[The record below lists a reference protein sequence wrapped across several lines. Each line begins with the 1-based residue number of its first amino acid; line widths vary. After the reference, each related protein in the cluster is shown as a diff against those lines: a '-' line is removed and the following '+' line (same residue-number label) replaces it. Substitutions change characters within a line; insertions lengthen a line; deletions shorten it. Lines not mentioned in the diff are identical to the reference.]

1 MRTAA
6 ASGLLS
12 LPEEVLC
19 QLLLGG
25 KMPQQASGRVARTCK
40 ELHRILRLPLL
51 KVLRY
56 EHSVMRLALL
66 TQKPVLQGKCYMVRV
81 LRMALLNP
89 NLITSDGNG
98 NILRTPVVDALTSL
112 RRDSEVYDELRTR
125 QVKLCKQAMLEAG
138 HGCWLTENHLQ
149 FTHAVYLR
157 IRDRRKRLPEAE
169 ELWTKYFSKERDLA
183 TWHCDQAWVQSI
195 HSKRGTDPYLDALE
209 KHAREEG

>member
-25 KMPQQASGRVARTCK
+25 KMPKQASGRVARTCK

-51 KVLRY
+51 KVLRF
-56 EHSVMRLALL
+56 EHSVMELALM
-66 TQKPVLQGKCYMVRV
+66 TSNTVLPAKCQMVKT
-81 LRMALLNP
+81 LRMVLLVPNALFHTRND
-89 NLITSDGNG
+89 IR
-98 NILRTPVVDALTSL
+98 IRVVHALTSM
-112 RRDSEVYDELRTR
+112 RDDHERYNDARAW

-138 HGCWLTENHLQ
+138 QGHWLTQKHFQ
-149 FTHAVYLR
+149 FTHAVYVR
-157 IRDRRKRLPEAE
+157 IKERRKRRSEAE

-209 KHAREEG
+209 NLAREEG

>member
-25 KMPQQASGRVARTCK
+25 KMPKQASGRVARTCK

-56 EHSVMRLALL
+56 EHSMMTLALL
-66 TQKPVLQGKCYMVRV
+66 TSNTVLSAKCQMVRA
-81 LRMALLNP
+81 LRVALLVP
-89 NLITSDGNG
+89 TALSHSGNDFR
-98 NILRTPVVDALTSL
+98 NAVVNALTSV
-112 RRDSEVYDELRTR
+112 RDDHERHNDARHW

-138 HGCWLTENHLQ
+138 QGHWLTQKHFQ
-149 FTHAVYLR
+149 FTRAVYLR
-157 IRDRRKRLPEAE
+157 IRERMKRRSEAE

-183 TWHCDQAWVQSI
+183 TWRCDQAWVQSI
-195 HSKRGTDPYLDALE
+195 HSKRGTDAYLDALE
-209 KHAREEG
+209 KQAREEG

>member
-19 QLLLGG
+19 QLFLGG
-25 KMPQQASGRVARTCK
+25 AMPLKNSGRVARTCK

-51 KVLRY
+51 KVMRY
-56 EHSVMRLALL
+56 EHSMMTLALL
-66 TQKPVLQGKCYMVRV
+66 TEIKVLPAKGSMVRV
-81 LRMALLNP
+81 LRTAVLYP
-89 NLITSDGNG
+89 NTITSLVNTLQADV
-98 NILRTPVVDALTSL
+98 LDALTSV
-112 RRDSEVYDELRTR
+112 RDDHERHNDARAR

-138 HGCWLTENHLQ
+138 QGCWLTQKHLQ

-157 IRDRRKRLPEAE
+157 IKERRKRRSEAE

-183 TWHCDQAWVQSI
+183 TWRCDQAWVQSI
-195 HSKRGTDPYLDALE
+195 HSKRGTDPYLVALE
-209 KHAREEG
+209 KQAREEG

>member
-6 ASGLLS
+6 ASGLLA

-25 KMPQQASGRVARTCK
+25 RMPKQASGRVARTCK

-56 EHSVMRLALL
+56 EHSMMTLALL
-66 TQKPVLQGKCYMVRV
+66 TSNTVLSAKCQMVRALRSV
-81 LRMALLNP
+81 LLVP
-89 NLITSDGNG
+89 TIVHSGND
-98 NILRTPVVDALTSL
+98 LRIGVVNALTSV
-112 RRDSEVYDELRTR
+112 RDDHERHEHARAW

-138 HGCWLTENHLQ
+138 QGHWLTQKDLQ
-149 FTHAVYLR
+149 FTHAVYVR
-157 IRDRRKRLPEAE
+157 IKEQRKRRFEAE

-183 TWHCDQAWVQSI
+183 TWRCDQAWVQSI

-209 KHAREEG
+209 KHAREER